1 MRILAPLFF
10 LLVSLFAQGTPADD
24 RIYDQV
30 RRKLA
35 LDRDVGGGVY
45 DVTVKN
51 GAVVLKGR
59 VRTDKI
65 KEKAEKIVRKVKGVT
80 GVTNQLEVRLTA

>member
-1 MRILAPLFF
+1 MRILAPFLF

-59 VRTDKI
+59 VRTGKI

-80 GVTNQLEVRLTA
+80 SVTNQLEVRLTA

>member
-1 MRILAPLFF
+1 MRILAPFFF
-10 LLVSLFAQGTPADD
+10 LLVSLFGQGTPADD

-45 DVTVKN
+45 DVTEERR
-51 GAVVLKGR
+51 G
-59 VRTDKI
+59 
-65 KEKAEKIVRKVKGVT
+65 
-80 GVTNQLEVRLTA
+80 